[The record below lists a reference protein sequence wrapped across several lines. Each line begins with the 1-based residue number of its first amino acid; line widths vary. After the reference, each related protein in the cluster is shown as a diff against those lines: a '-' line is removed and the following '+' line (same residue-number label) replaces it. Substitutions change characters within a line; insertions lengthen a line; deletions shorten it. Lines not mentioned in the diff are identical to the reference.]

1 MTLSITNPRAKAA
14 IAAALLFALGAIAG
28 AAADRWWSARAL
40 SGREASP
47 LTTAA
52 MADAL
57 DLDTAQQ
64 ARVRALLSDL
74 EASVAQAALEGPG
87 SLQRAARDARR
98 RLEAELPPDRRERF
112 RDWMSGHHD
121 RMMDHMCSDDMMRDE
136 ERMRSRM
143 HRDDWRNR
151 KNRWED

>member
-74 EASVAQAALEGPG
+74 EASRSSRLSRTPSGPRCPPPLGGGAATGPP
-87 SLQRAARDARR
+87 RALS
-98 RLEAELPPDRRERF
+98 RLDER
-112 RDWMSGHHD
+112 S
-121 RMMDHMCSDDMMRDE
+121 
-136 ERMRSRM
+136 SRPNDGP
-143 HRDDWRNR
+143 HV
-151 KNRWED
+151 